1 MGYKIM
7 NKYIIVVIND
17 KSVVFINEYDKRVAK
32 LKVKLHK
39 KAIVVHGHEIVG
51 YNGLSY
57 TEAME
62 RASSLMSYIN
72 NYVK

>member
-1 MGYKIM
+1 M
-7 NKYIIVVIND
+7 NKYIIIIIND
-17 KSVVFINEYDKRVAK
+17 KSVVFLSEVNKRQAK

-39 KAIVVHGHEIVG
+39 KAIVVHDHEIVG